1 MFPRG
6 LILAII
12 LGIISGPLFGIF
24 LYEFGIEEQ
33 LVYVNGTSLSIV
45 TEKTDFKLGEP
56 ITIKIVNS
64 GTDELKFPDTSYG
77 LVVKQLDSI
86 PIFSPISSQIIS
98 KLESHDEVDFIW
110 NQLKNDGTQILEGT
124 YKISVKAI
132 SIDEEIIEKIITI
145 DILK

>member
-1 MFPRG
+1 M
-6 LILAII
+6 
-12 LGIISGPLFGIF
+12 
-24 LYEFGIEEQ
+24 YEFGIEEQ

-64 GTDELKFPDTSYG
+64 GTDELEFPDTSYG

-132 SIDEEIIEKIITI
+132 SIDEKIIEKIIII